1 MTTAAESNPAVE
13 SANLGPA
20 SVTVAA
26 SPESGAASA
35 SAASAEPVAAPADS
49 APAVSAAPAEPAAP
63 AAAKT
68 PDGQAQPMEYDQILS
83 SFYGE
88 GFVNT
93 LILLHVDTTK
103 VDEIANT
110 IAAKPFVEDV
120 FLVTGDHDLVVKASF
135 ENYAQ
140 FKDFL
145 IHSVASLEGV
155 NDTRTMMVVTT
166 YKHRGELQ

>member
-1 MTTAAESNPAVE
+1 
-13 SANLGPA
+13 
-20 SVTVAA
+20 
-26 SPESGAASA
+26 
-35 SAASAEPVAAPADS
+35 
-49 APAVSAAPAEPAAP
+49 
-63 AAAKT
+63 
-68 PDGQAQPMEYDQILS
+68 MEYDQILS
-83 SFYGE
+83 TFYGE

-103 VDEIANT
+103 VDYIANT
-110 IAAKPFVEDV
+110 IAAHSFVEDV
-120 FLVTGDHDLVVKASF
+120 LLVTGDTDLVIKASF

-166 YKHRGELQ
+166 YKYHGKIQ

>member
-1 MTTAAESNPAVE
+1 MNQTT
-13 SANLGPA
+13 
-20 SVTVAA
+20 VTV
-26 SPESGAASA
+26 ET
-35 SAASAEPVAAPADS
+35 APGRE
-49 APAVSAAPAEPAAP
+49 SAAPE
-63 AAAKT
+63 T
-68 PDGQAQPMEYDQILS
+68 PGQATQYEQILS

-93 LILLHVDTTK
+93 LILLNVETTLVD
-103 VDEIANT
+103 DIAHS
-110 IAAKPFVEDV
+110 IATHSVVEDV
-120 FLVTGDHDLVVKASF
+120 FLVTGDTDLVVKASF

-166 YKHRGELQ
+166 YKHRGQLQ

>member
-1 MTTAAESNPAVE
+1 MYNDKLILGGHFDLPSGAEPLTANKAAEPEPATAPPAE
-13 SANLGPA
+13 SG
-20 SVTVAA
+20 A
-26 SPESGAASA
+26 SPEPPGPAKAKA
-35 SAASAEPVAAPADS
+35 KAKEAEGEAPPV
-49 APAVSAAPAEPAAP
+49 
-63 AAAKT
+63 
-68 PDGQAQPMEYDQILS
+68 EYDQILS
-83 SFYGE
+83 SFYGG

-103 VDEIANT
+103 VDYIAHT
-110 IAAKPFVEDV
+110 VAAKPFVEDV
-120 FLVTGDHDLVVKASF
+120 LLVTGDTDLVVKASF

-145 IHSVASLEGV
+145 INSVASLEGV